1 MKKEK
6 SYLKATGLYT
16 IGNVFNKAI
25 SLLLL
30 PIFTRLLSTESYG
43 VVSTYNSWVSLATI
57 IIGLQLYLT
66 LRSAF
71 SEYADRLYSYI
82 SSIDT
87 LIALYFT
94 FFSTTT
100 IIVCIFCFE
109 SIPLILV
116 VFCLIHAFMHSIINV
131 ELQRQMMA
139 LEYVKRTLLLSIPN
153 LIAAL
158 LGIVL
163 IVMWPETDYMGR
175 ICSWVAVYVIIGTFF
190 FISHLKKGREYF
202 NLKYWKYGIS
212 YSFPLIFHGLSGEA
226 LNSVDKTM
234 LTSLRT
240 ASETGIYSV
249 SYTMGMALKIITSS
263 VESVWVPWFTK
274 KIQENNKMEIN
285 SVARL
290 YLISISLIC
299 VAAML
304 CLPEVLKAFADRPYW
319 DGVYVIPPIV
329 LASFI
334 VFLYSLSVDVEYY
347 YKATKG
353 IAINTAIAAVAN
365 LTLNYI
371 FIPKYGA
378 MAAAYTTVVSYAISF
393 IIHYSTARKLDRE
406 LFPIYIYLAPITIAF
421 FGTVLTYLTIEYW
434 LIRWAIAC
442 AIMLIMVVVG
452 IIKFDI
458 INTLR
463 H

>member
-1 MKKEK
+1 MKKGK

-212 YSFPLIFHGLSGEA
+212 Y
-226 LNSVDKTM
+226 
-234 LTSLRT
+234 
-240 ASETGIYSV
+240 
-249 SYTMGMALKIITSS
+249 
-263 VESVWVPWFTK
+263 
-274 KIQENNKMEIN
+274 
-285 SVARL
+285 
-290 YLISISLIC
+290 
-299 VAAML
+299 
-304 CLPEVLKAFADRPYW
+304 
-319 DGVYVIPPIV
+319 
-329 LASFI
+329 
-334 VFLYSLSVDVEYY
+334 
-347 YKATKG
+347 
-353 IAINTAIAAVAN
+353 
-365 LTLNYI
+365 
-371 FIPKYGA
+371 
-378 MAAAYTTVVSYAISF
+378 
-393 IIHYSTARKLDRE
+393 
-406 LFPIYIYLAPITIAF
+406 
-421 FGTVLTYLTIEYW
+421 
-434 LIRWAIAC
+434 
-442 AIMLIMVVVG
+442 
-452 IIKFDI
+452 
-458 INTLR
+458 
-463 H
+463 